1 MLHENDSAVP
11 WPSWKQDLWKWLGV
25 GCLPF
30 CLSPHLLRT
39 GAVRSS
45 PGREALCPAKC
56 LPSSQE
62 QSKGWWQAL
71 LALEGNAMQSRMAW
85 NAWCED
91 PHVHAVL
98 IWGCQTSCSLAVCT
112 EAAHWQSEPV
122 WSIWLQA
129 EQSSLHSIDHGIVQ
143 QSQGRGTTGRF
154 TLKMTPKPS
163 QPTATGSPTSP
174 RDRRKECQLLAFWK
188 AYLF

>member
-1 MLHENDSAVP
+1 MIRSGLPPLLPLTSSGREQCGAARAGKLCAQPSA
-11 WPSWKQDLWKWLGV
+11 
-25 GCLPF
+25 CLP
-30 CLSPHLLRT
+30 P
-39 GAVRSS
+39 RS
-45 PGREALCPAKC
+45 RAKD
-56 LPSSQE
+56 
-62 QSKGWWQAL
+62 GGTAL

-91 PHVHAVL
+91 PHVHTVL
-98 IWGCQTSCSLAVCT
+98 IWGCQNSCSLAVCT

-174 RDRRKECQLLAFWK
+174 RDRHKECQLLAFWK
-188 AYLF
+188 VYLF